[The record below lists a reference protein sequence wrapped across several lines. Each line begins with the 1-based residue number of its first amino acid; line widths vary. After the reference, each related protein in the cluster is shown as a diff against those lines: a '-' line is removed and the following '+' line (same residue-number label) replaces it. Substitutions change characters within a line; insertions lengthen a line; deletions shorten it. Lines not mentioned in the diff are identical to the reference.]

1 MTKTWPSPSG
11 TPSTLLSLPRRV
23 RRSAGPRLAVCAC
36 LSAMLTACAMG
47 PDYVRPTVASG
58 VEFKEAAGWKAAE
71 PRDDAH
77 RGPWWEVFGDPDLSR
92 LMAQVET
99 ANQTIA
105 QAEAQYRQALAVV
118 RASRAGQF
126 PTLSGSASATRS
138 GTGTQSSTTT
148 NSSGV
153 IISQGGSQSIRNQ
166 YNLGVSASWE
176 ADLWGSI
183 RRTVEADTASAQAS
197 AANLANA
204 HLSAQAELARNYFQ
218 LRIMDEQQ
226 RLLDATIKVYE
237 RSLRLNENRYAVGV
251 AAKAEIAQAR
261 TQLETT
267 RAQAIDLRWQRA
279 QLEHAI
285 AILVGQPPSSFSIPS
300 ADFRA
305 VLPAVPVGLPSE
317 LLERR
322 PDIAAAER
330 QVQAANARIGVT
342 QAAYFPSLTLSA
354 SLGYRSAQFADWLT
368 APARFWSLG
377 PALAAPLFDAGL
389 RRAQTR
395 QAEAAY
401 DLQVAT
407 YRQTVLSALEE
418 VENYLSQLRVM
429 EEEQVVQQRALDAAR
444 ESLRLTTNQFESGLI
459 DYLNVVS
466 VQTAALSNERTAL
479 SLLGNRLTASVNLIA
494 ALGGGWHADALAAS
508 GNPGSESPGP
518 SPQPAS
524 P

>member
-1 MTKTWPSPSG
+1 MSKTWPARAG
-11 TPSTLLSLPRRV
+11 TPSKPLPSRR
-23 RRSAGPRLAVCAC
+23 RTFAAGARVAAGVALVT
-36 LSAMLTACAMG
+36 MLGACAMG

-58 VEFKEAAGWKAAE
+58 VQFKEAAGWKAAE

-77 RGPWWEVFGDPDLSR
+77 RGPWWEVFGDPELSR
-92 LMAQVET
+92 LMVQVAT
-99 ANQTIA
+99 ANQTVA
-105 QAEAQYRQALAVV
+105 QAEAQYRQAMAVLQ
-118 RASRAGQF
+118 ATRAGQF
-126 PTLSGSASATRS
+126 PSVSANASATRS
-138 GTGTQSSTTT
+138 GTGTSSSTTT

-153 IISQGGSQSIRNQ
+153 VISQGGSQSIRNQ
-166 YNLGVSASWE
+166 FSMNATASWE
-176 ADLWGSI
+176 ADLWGRI
-183 RRTVEADTASAQAS
+183 RRSVEADTASAQAS

-204 HLSAQAELARNYFQ
+204 HLSAQAELARSYFQ

-226 RLLDATIKVYE
+226 RLLEATIKVYE

-261 TQLETT
+261 TQLEST
-267 RAQAIDLRWQRA
+267 RAQAVDLRWQRA

-285 AILVGQPPSSFSIPS
+285 AILVGQPPSAFSLAP

-305 VLPAVPVGLPSE
+305 VLPAIPVGLPSE

-330 QVQAANARIGVT
+330 QVQAANARIGVA

-354 SLGYRSAQFADWLT
+354 SLGYRSSQFSDWLT

-395 QAEAAY
+395 QAEATY
-401 DLQVAT
+401 DQQVAA
-407 YRQTVLSALEE
+407 YRQTVLSALAE

-459 DYLNVVS
+459 DYLSVVS

-479 SLLGNRLTASVNLIA
+479 SLLGNRLAASVNLIA
-494 ALGGGWHADALAAS
+494 ALGGGWHADALAS
-508 GNPGSESPGP
+508 PRNETSTGSTT
-518 SPQPAS
+518 Q
-524 P
+524 